1 MKFDKAQLAK
11 LQAVVD
17 GLSLDDAVTL
27 YNAVCYECNYPDSMI
42 FRISEL
48 DALLGD
54 LSPSEIVRRVSYGDF
69 SYGYKYFTYDGYGNL
84 KSIRRAH
91 DLAVDLAD
99 VLSVYEEDPSQLPDP
114 VKDFL
119 NELNVE
125 SAECHKEKAMT
136 FTERQQVIAFTERLR
151 EFTDRFYQENI
162 YDRCHTAEEPDKRA
176 VTHLRKAVDELET
189 ALAEGR

>member
-1 MKFDKAQLAK
+1 MELTKENLNK

-48 DALLGD
+48 DALLGGV
-54 LSPSEIVRRVSYGDF
+54 SPSEIVRQVSYGDF

-91 DLAVDLAD
+91 DLAIDLAD
-99 VLSVYEEDPSQLPDP
+99 VLSVYEEDPSQLPET
-114 VKDFL
+114 VRDFL
-119 NELNVE
+119 NELEEAELDVE
-125 SAECHKEKAMT
+125 SA
-136 FTERQQVIAFTERLR
+136 
-151 EFTDRFYQENI
+151 D
-162 YDRCHTAEEPDKRA
+162 
-176 VTHLRKAVDELET
+176 
-189 ALAEGR
+189 